1 MRIVSMTV
9 CFVQEGHALVG
20 MSSSRLEAADDDG
33 VGIAADKAPQAA
45 LALAQEQ
52 ENARVTL
59 YRCMKTLARM
69 MEVRG
74 YDITEVGGRKTT
86 SVEAFQQKARADVAE
101 GSHEM
106 VMKAVVPENPKRY
119 TTAWATGLPPGSV
132 LGVIAI
138 SHGNVDTMRE
148 VLATMKSEGLQTLIL
163 ISRQPLTAY
172 SKKFLADAAPSQE
185 AIQHFHYVNLQAA
198 IVDHKLV
205 PKHAP
210 LNAAMSQIVKDRFIG
225 GKFPRLLLTDPM
237 VRFLGLPLHSTIS
250 IREVFGREQAVITY
264 FEVYDIY

>member
-1 MRIVSMTV
+1 
-9 CFVQEGHALVG
+9 
-20 MSSSRLEAADDDG
+20 MSSSRLETADDDG
-33 VGIAADKAPQAA
+33 VGVAADKAPQAA

-59 YRCMKTLARM
+59 GRCMKTLVRM
-69 MEVRG
+69 MEIRG
-74 YDITEVGGRKTT
+74 YDIDEIGGERTT
-86 SVEAFQQKARADVAE
+86 SIDVFRNKPRADRAE
-101 GSHEM
+101 EDHEM
-106 VMKAVVPENPKRY
+106 VLRASVPAHPKRY
-119 TTAWATGLPPGSV
+119 TTAWATGLAPGSK

-148 VLATMKSEGLQTLIL
+148 VLATMKEEGLQTLIL

-172 SKKFLADAAPSQE
+172 SKKFLADSATTQE
-185 AIQHFHYVNLQAA
+185 SIQHFNYVNLQAA

-210 LNAAMSQIVKDRFIG
+210 LNAAMTKIVKDRFTG

-237 VRFLGLPLHSTIS
+237 VRFLGLPLKSIVS